1 MRKKL
6 KQFFQPTEIAVKKAL
21 GIKKLKK
28 DSFSMNKVL

>member
-21 GIKKLKK
+21 GIKKTQKRTA
-28 DSFSMNKVL
+28 F